1 MSEYTNKVII
11 KGLTKE
17 GERFRPSDWA
27 QRLTNAVASVGP
39 NKRII
44 YHPNVTMATIEG
56 VNAVL
61 IDHSMAVADARLY
74 DFMINFAMSNSLQV
88 ENLPAQAGL

>member
-1 MSEYTNKVII
+1 MSEHPNKVII
-11 KGLTKE
+11 KGLTRE

-44 YHPNVTMATIEG
+44 YHPNVTMAMIDG

-61 IDHSMAVADARLY
+61 VDHSMAASDKRLY
-74 DFMINFAMSNSLQV
+74 DFMIDFAISNSLQI
-88 ENLPAQAGL
+88 ENLPS